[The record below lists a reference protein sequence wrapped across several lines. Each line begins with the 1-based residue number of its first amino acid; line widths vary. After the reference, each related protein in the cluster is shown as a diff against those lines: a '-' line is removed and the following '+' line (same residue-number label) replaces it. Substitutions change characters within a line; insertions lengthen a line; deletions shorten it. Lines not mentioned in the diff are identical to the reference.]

1 MKQPWVYMWG
11 THVHMVFN
19 ENHLPAAWT
28 AVSLNSAYK
37 NPGGA
42 TIFKCNFTAERPG
55 SAVVLY
61 ECLIIHSCHRLTGAA
76 IFLPAIGTDLRRVVI
91 SQWAATAMAISR
103 QHCNLKM
110 LFSTELKKKSP
121 RNYFCEL
128 YWSVRWCH
136 WKGGVSASSQTVQF
150 ETLSGLHVVIK
161 GQKIFNNFK
170 SLL

>member
-110 LFSTELKKKSP
+110 LFSTELKKKNHHGTTSV
-121 RNYFCEL
+121 NYTGQYDSWIIPNRL
-128 YWSVRWCH
+128 
-136 WKGGVSASSQTVQF
+136 VSL
-150 ETLSGLHVVIK
+150 EGR
-161 GQKIFNNFK
+161 G
-170 SLL
+170 